1 MLHLKWMHI
10 LNIKFVLKIINCHII
25 IDISQN
31 VFDHELFRPISP
43 HSSLTPW
50 LTTWW
55 APLQT
60 VMLGKNSRGF
70 TSYPNYNC
78 IFLYLPPSFVSQ
90 LIWLGTHLTPPPLNP
105 NISSL
110 FLHVSSKW
118 IRESRAD
125 AGLQSSSLIAT
136 CKTICSRTKRWSPKD
151 FRFVKEV

>member
-1 MLHLKWMHI
+1 M
-10 LNIKFVLKIINCHII
+10 
-25 IDISQN
+25 
-31 VFDHELFRPISP
+31 FDHELSRSASP

-50 LTTWW
+50 LTTIWW

-60 VMLGKNSRGF
+60 VMLEENSRGF

-78 IFLYLPPSFVSQ
+78 IFFVSSAIICQ
-90 LIWLGTHLTPPPLNP
+90 LIWLGTHLTLPPLNP
-105 NISSL
+105 NISFL

-136 CKTICSRTKRWSPKD
+136 CKTIPSRMKRCLEHRRYAFKWIRLEMRTRNEKTRSWQKNII
-151 FRFVKEV
+151 FKINLGFLLF